1 MMCSLYQFS
10 ATFVFLLVF
19 AEIHNGI
26 GVKINK
32 LQVPKVIQHG
42 APVVLDCDFALEDFD
57 DVDDKDVGLVVKW
70 YFNENDHKPV
80 YQWIPGSSKRPQE
93 LGVLRGRLNLEYAAS
108 VDANSVHR
116 ALHILKS
123 SPDLSGDYT
132 CHVATFQ
139 SEDRKTKS
147 MLVFVPE
154 KNLMLK
160 KLSGVDEGFIRVLCT
175 ADGVFPRPT
184 MTLRSQERD
193 ITETEVVVR
202 ERGQLFD
209 ISAATSLPA
218 LNDPEEFSCEL
229 RIPQANYTVRRET
242 VFYPGDNANSI
253 VTCKWLTLA
262 SWIFLIWTNLCREN
276 GGIC

>member
-1 MMCSLYQFS
+1 
-10 ATFVFLLVF
+10 
-19 AEIHNGI
+19 
-26 GVKINK
+26 
-32 LQVPKVIQHG
+32 
-42 APVVLDCDFALEDFD
+42 
-57 DVDDKDVGLVVKW
+57 
-70 YFNENDHKPV
+70 
-80 YQWIPGSSKRPQE
+80 
-93 LGVLRGRLNLEYAAS
+93 
-108 VDANSVHR
+108 
-116 ALHILKS
+116 
-123 SPDLSGDYT
+123 
-132 CHVATFQ
+132 
-139 SEDRKTKS
+139 
-147 MLVFVPE
+147 
-154 KNLMLK
+154 MLK

-253 VTCKWLTLA
+253 VTCKWLTFA

>member
-1 MMCSLYQFS
+1 MMYGIYRFPAVL
-10 ATFVFLLVF
+10 VLLLVF
-19 AEIHNGI
+19 EIHNGI

-57 DVDDKDVGLVVKW
+57 DVDDKNVGLVVKW

-160 KLSGVDEGFIRVLCT
+160 KLAGEDEGFIRVLCT

-193 ITETEVVVR
+193 IAETKVVVR

-209 ISAATSLPA
+209 ISASTSLPA

-242 VFYPGDNANSI
+242 VFYPGDSANS
-253 VTCKWLTLA
+253 VAKCKWLTLV
-262 SWIFLIWTNLCREN
+262 SWLFLIWTNTVREN
-276 GGIC
+276 AGFC

>member
-1 MMCSLYQFS
+1 MI
-10 ATFVFLLVF
+10 ATCLESFHVT
-19 AEIHNGI
+19 AAIHNGV

-57 DVDDKDVGLVVKW
+57 DVDDKEVGLVVKW

-108 VDANSVHR
+108 VDANSIHR

-147 MLVFVPE
+147 MLVFVIVY
-154 KNLMLK
+154 LM
-160 KLSGVDEGFIRVLCT
+160 KLLIFYLQQIR
-175 ADGVFPRPT
+175 
-184 MTLRSQERD
+184 
-193 ITETEVVVR
+193 
-202 ERGQLFD
+202 
-209 ISAATSLPA
+209 
-218 LNDPEEFSCEL
+218 N
-229 RIPQANYTVRRET
+229 N
-242 VFYPGDNANSI
+242 
-253 VTCKWLTLA
+253 
-262 SWIFLIWTNLCREN
+262 
-276 GGIC
+276 